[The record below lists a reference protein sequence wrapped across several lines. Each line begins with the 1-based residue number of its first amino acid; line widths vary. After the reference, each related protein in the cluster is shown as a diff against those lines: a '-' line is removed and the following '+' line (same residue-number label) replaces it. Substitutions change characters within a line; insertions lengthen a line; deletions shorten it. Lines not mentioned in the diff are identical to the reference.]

1 MMKKTVFSVLLA
13 SFASFAV
20 AQDVAKEGQSSP
32 VELNQTSKYK
42 IINNKPIKVRGEA
55 VLVEEATPKKSERP
69 PAERKPVKA
78 VVKPIPVKEK
88 SDNKK

>member
-1 MMKKTVFSVLLA
+1 MMKKTAFSVLLA
-13 SFASFAV
+13 SAVSVAV
-20 AQDVAKEGQSSP
+20 AQDAAKDSKSSG
-32 VELNQTSKYK
+32 VELNRTSKYK

-78 VVKPIPVKEK
+78 VAKPIPVKEK